1 MDLSLNV
8 TVAIL
13 LIAVVIAGIANYQ
26 ARKPAEPERVRWV
39 PYVGVQ
45 FLAILIMVL
54 MLAHLVSLVT
64 GQPLVGRLSR

>member
-26 ARKPAEPERVRWV
+26 ARKPAEPGRVRWV